1 MAKSSIDISGFVHA
15 AMIGS
20 KAGPLM
26 LLTLMKA
33 QTPRR
38 NDALAKKNCLAL
50 MLPIPPLALTAAD
63 GSFALHMMLILGVL
77 HVLWYVGM
85 YIHTI
90 VACDCRTVTLGKWLS
105 LVSHLR
111 SAHLSILH
119 FVLFVPQ

>member
-1 MAKSSIDISGFVHA
+1 MAKSSVDISGFVHA

-50 MLPIPPLALTAAD
+50 MLPIPPLALIAAD
-63 GSFALHMMLILGVL
+63 GSLFICLAHDVDTDIGVRGVRL
-77 HVLWYVGM
+77 SH
-85 YIHTI
+85 
-90 VACDCRTVTLGKWLS
+90 CD
-105 LVSHLR
+105 
-111 SAHLSILH
+111 
-119 FVLFVPQ
+119 